1 MGLGAIG
8 AGVERSMLGNIEPR
22 IFFSSDLRG
31 RRLNA
36 RLISRQLFGGIRQTG
51 PRV

>member
-8 AGVERSMLGNIEPR
+8 AGVERSMLGNIEPG
-22 IFFSSDLRG
+22 IFRTSDLRG
-31 RRLNA
+31 QRLNA
-36 RLISRQLFGGIRQTG
+36 RLIRRQLFGGIRQTG